1 MFYDTD
7 KYDLLPFYSSCAI
20 LMEMLEGETAMG
32 SNGTKITAKDI
43 VAFTAA
49 VGGLIDLGRKGYCLV
64 KEIDGF
70 KGIRRSKLRVPMI
83 YTDGYAITKM
93 HAETML
99 KSAGLTSVFIPA
111 QLKDATPKYKDYCE
125 FQVIDSK
132 PKVNTKVDLETQILV
147 KYITQEVINA
157 SKQLDEKQR
166 RLDAQAKLEE
176 NLKSPVK
183 AVRLQAQSE
192 LYEMRTTK

>member
-1 MFYDTD
+1 MFCDTD

-20 LMEMLEGETAMG
+20 LMEMLEGETAMR
-32 SNGTKITAKDI
+32 SNGPKITAKDI

-49 VGGLIDLGRKGYCLV
+49 VGGVIDLGRKGYCLV

-70 KGIRRSKLRVPMI
+70 KGIRTRKLRVPMI
-83 YTDGYAITKM
+83 YTDGYPITKM

-166 RLDAQAKLEE
+166 RLDAQSKFEE

>member
-7 KYDLLPFYSSCAI
+7 KYDLLPFYSSCVI
-20 LMEMLEGETAMG
+20 LMEMLEGETGMG
-32 SNGTKITAKDI
+32 SNKTNTTAKDV
-43 VAFTAA
+43 VAWTAA
-49 VGGLIDLGRKGYCLV
+49 GCGLIDLVRKGYCLV

-70 KGIRRSKLRVPMI
+70 KGIRRRKVRVPMI
-83 YTDGYAITKM
+83 YADGYAITKM

-99 KSAGLTSVFIPA
+99 KSAGLTSVLIPA
-111 QLKDATPKYKDYCE
+111 QLKDANPKYKDYCE

-132 PKVNTKVDLETQILV
+132 PKANTKVDLETQILV

-166 RLDAQAKLEE
+166 RLDAQALLEE

-192 LYEMRTTK
+192 LHEMRTTK